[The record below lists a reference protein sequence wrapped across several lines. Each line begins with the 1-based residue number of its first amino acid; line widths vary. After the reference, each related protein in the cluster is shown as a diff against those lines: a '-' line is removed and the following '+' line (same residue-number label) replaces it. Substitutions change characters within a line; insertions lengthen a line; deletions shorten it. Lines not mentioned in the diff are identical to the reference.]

1 VATEHR
7 LRILSIEGGGIRGL
21 IPALVI
27 EEIERRLED
36 ATGDKRPLSDWF
48 HLLAGTSTGGLIA
61 LGMAA
66 PDESCMNGEKLVSL
80 YRDEGP
86 RIFRFTSQRLRSLG
100 GWTGPKHSPAELR
113 SVLEERIGQ
122 ARLKQA
128 TRDVVVTA
136 YDMTER
142 EPHFFKRWRAREDE
156 TRNPTMVDA
165 AMATAAAPTYFP
177 SQEIAGSAL
186 VDGGVFAANPTIA
199 AITEAL
205 KRTTDQPV
213 PVDPHELFVVSLGT
227 GVRES
232 GFPQRRVRG
241 WGKIGWILPK
251 DGEAALLGAVFDGQ
265 SDAADHWAHMLLN
278 HEPGRPAPREAAVGA
293 GPRYFRLQTTLPRTV
308 ALDDASERSLD
319 ELDAAASR
327 LIADSADELETI
339 AERLVRAGPIAT

>member
-1 VATEHR
+1 VATEDR
-7 LRILSIEGGGIRGL
+7 LRILSIDGGGIRGL

-27 EEIERRLED
+27 SEIERRLEET
-36 ATGDKRPLSDWF
+36 TGDKRPLSDWF
-48 HLLAGTSTGGLIA
+48 HLLAGTSTGVLIA

-100 GWTGPKHSPAELR
+100 GWTGPKHSPDALR
-113 SVLEERIGQ
+113 SVLEERIGR
-122 ARLKQA
+122 ARLAEA

-136 YDMTER
+136 YDMTKR

-156 TRNPTMVDA
+156 ARNPTMVDA

-177 SQEIAGSAL
+177 SHEIAGSAL

-213 PVDPHELFVVSLGT
+213 PVDAHELFVVSLGT

-251 DGEAALLGAVFDGQ
+251 EGE
-265 SDAADHWAHMLLN
+265 S
-278 HEPGRPAPREAAVGA
+278 
-293 GPRYFRLQTTLPRTV
+293 
-308 ALDDASERSLD
+308 
-319 ELDAAASR
+319 AASR
-327 LIADSADELETI
+327 R
-339 AERLVRAGPIAT
+339 RLRRPVRRRRPLGAHAAQP